1 MKSAGGDYARARQ
14 CNFPPL
20 VSPKHSRGRRFRNG
34 ACAPK
39 PGANKIQTRSAIA
52 RASLRSS
59 RLLFAGAAA
68 RSLVGPAIGAR
79 VRQADLI
86 ENPPDHGVDNID
98 KRRWTAVKR
107 RNGWQHNRA

>member
-20 VSPKHSRGRRFRNG
+20 VSQKHSPGRRFRNG

-52 RASLRSS
+52 PADLRSS
-59 RLLFAGAAA
+59 RFLARAAA

-86 ENPPDHGVDNID
+86 ENPPDHGVDQIN
-98 KRRWTAVKR
+98 K
-107 RNGWQHNRA
+107 